1 MRKEIENMKGNIF
14 DKIRRGNIFDKI
26 RKASNEYIEYMI
38 ACDCVAKEA
47 QKHIDWDNNVSCEYY
62 PGDGICIMIDEHV
75 CYANTFFDLVEES
88 ENGMLDRGTFMRNC
102 I

>member
-1 MRKEIENMKGNIF
+1 MK
-14 DKIRRGNIFDKI
+14 GNIFDKI
-26 RKASNEYIEYMI
+26 RKASNKYIEYMI
-38 ACDCVAKEA
+38 ACDNVAKEA
-47 QKHIDWDNNVSCEYY
+47 QKHIDWNNDVSCEYY

-88 ENGMLDRGTFMRNC
+88 ENGMLDRGTFMINC

>member
-1 MRKEIENMKGNIF
+1 MKGNV
-14 DKIRRGNIFDKI
+14 FDKI
-26 RKASNEYIEYMI
+26 RKASNKYIKYTI
-38 ACDCVAKEA
+38 ACDCVVKEA

-88 ENGMLDRGTFMRNC
+88 ENDMLDRGTFMRNC